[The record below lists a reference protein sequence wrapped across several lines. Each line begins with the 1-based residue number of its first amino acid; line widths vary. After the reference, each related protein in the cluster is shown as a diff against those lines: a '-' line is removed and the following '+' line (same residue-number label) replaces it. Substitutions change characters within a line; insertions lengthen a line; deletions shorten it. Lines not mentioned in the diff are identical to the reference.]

1 MANMKSNPILDVNDM
16 LDHYGFHHTEMT
28 ADRLRFRL
36 QLLQEEFSE
45 LHTAVDCADAAETVD
60 ALIDIVVIALG
71 TLQLC
76 DIDLHK
82 AWSTVMAAN
91 MAKTRGSKPGRPS
104 DGWDLAKPHDWVA
117 PDHQTN
123 VGILPT
129 LLNHKD
135 LNHEKTICT
144 NLQTKPE

>member
-1 MANMKSNPILDVNDM
+1 MKSNPIIDINSM
-16 LDHYGFHHTEMT
+16 LNHYGFHHNEMT
-28 ADRLRFRL
+28 SQRLQFRL
-36 QLLQEEFSE
+36 QLLTEEYNE
-45 LHTAVDCADAAETVD
+45 LRQSLDDADAAETVD

-76 DIDLHK
+76 NVDIDK

-144 NLQTKPE
+144 DL

>member
-1 MANMKSNPILDVNDM
+1 MKSNPIIDINSM
-16 LDHYGFHHTEMT
+16 LNHYGFHHSEMT
-28 ADRLRFRL
+28 SQRLQFRL
-36 QLLQEEFSE
+36 QLLTEEYNE
-45 LHTAVDCADAAETVD
+45 LRQSLDDADAAETVD

-76 DIDLHK
+76 NVDIDK

-144 NLQTKPE
+144 DL